1 MTTQGD
7 KLSKRHTRDGG
18 GKSINTEEAKIHD
31 VKVKDVMEKVFHD
44 LQLKYPDQR
53 FTLRKTILQSEIA
66 SIFNPHFQSSNSKST
81 IKPDGGILFLNDNI
95 PILSTEAKKQG
106 TNHTRCEKGL
116 KKQAMGNAIERAHKN
131 YNEIKNL
138 FDPYPYTGYILFG
151 YGCDFQQ
158 GSSIVDRLNAMTFY
172 DRFNVLH
179 IKDTIKQ
186 QKINGL
192 HLIERHKKASVF
204 LQVAPFTF
212 DFLYHKTMEAAEIA
226 LSFHL

>member
-1 MTTQGD
+1 MSSQGD
-7 KLSKRHTRDGG
+7 KLSQRHTRDGG
-18 GKSINTEEAKIHD
+18 GNSINTKEAKIHD
-31 VKVKDVMEKVFHD
+31 VKVKDVMEQVFHD
-44 LQLKYPDQR
+44 LQLKYPDQT

-66 SIFNPHFQSSNSKST
+66 TQFNPHFQSSNPKSA

-106 TNHTRCEKGL
+106 TNQNRCDKGL

-138 FDPYPYTGYILFG
+138 FNPYPYTGYILFG

-158 GSSIVDRLNAMTFY
+158 GSSIIDRLNAMTYY
-172 DRFNVLH
+172 DTFNTLH
-179 IKDTIKQ
+179 IKDTIIEK
-186 QKINGL
+186 KIYGL
-192 HLIERHKKASVF
+192 NLIERHKKASVF
-204 LQVAPFTF
+204 LQVAPFTYQ
-212 DFLYHKTMEAAEIA
+212 FLYQKTMEAAEFA

>member
-7 KLSKRHTRDGG
+7 KLSERHTRDGG

-44 LQLKYPDQR
+44 LQLKYPNLR

-66 SIFNPHFQSSNSKST
+66 SKFNPLFQPSNSKST

-95 PILSTEAKKQG
+95 PLLSTEAKKQG
-106 TNHTRCEKGL
+106 TNLTRCEKGL

-158 GSSIVDRLNAMTFY
+158 GSSIIDRLNAMTYY
-172 DRFNVLH
+172 DQFNLLH
-179 IKDTIKQ
+179 IKDTIIEK
-186 QKINGL
+186 KINKL

-204 LQVAPFTF
+204 LQVSPFTF
-212 DFLYHKTMEAAEIA
+212 DFLYHNTMEAAEIA